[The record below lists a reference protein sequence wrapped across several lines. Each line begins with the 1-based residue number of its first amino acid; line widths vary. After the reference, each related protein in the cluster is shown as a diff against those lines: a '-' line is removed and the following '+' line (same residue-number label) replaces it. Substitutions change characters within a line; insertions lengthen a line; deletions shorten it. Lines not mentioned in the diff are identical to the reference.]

1 MASFSAHASATTAPG
16 SVMPVAQR
24 YWASGKDGI
33 VVRGLMS
40 LDSKVVGDLACG
52 APLSVMG
59 FGELPCGKRRARL
72 VHPVK
77 GWCSAKLISPAGT
90 PAWDLPRRPD
100 GSRPR
105 VLCLH
110 GGATSGAIFRAQL
123 HAIVEDLK
131 EAVDF
136 VFEDGPLSAPT
147 TGPEAKH
154 MRSFFPGLVKG
165 GLFSWMSIVEVSE
178 DGKEEDVVA
187 SVLRRERDRAPGGG
201 VDDDLRSGVVHGSG
215 AVLVGTKDAAGG
227 DQQYRDEGAALK
239 RVLELVRTHR
249 PDGIVGFSQGANVAA
264 LLFAALQAGHASVPS
279 PPAIPRRPLRDPLG
293 LEARRPAPDGHHPP
307 RRRPP
312 RRRLRLALRHAPLR
326 GEAPGPLPPRYQ
338 RPRPAPPI
346 LPELPGRP
354 LPRPTI
360 GDRRHR
366 PQAAER
372 AALRRRHPR
381 LRQGR
386 PRARGN

>member
-1 MASFSAHASATTAPG
+1 M
-16 SVMPVAQR
+16 AQR

-52 APLSVMG
+52 TPLSVMG

-178 DGKEEDVVA
+178 DGREEDVVA
-187 SVLRRERDRAPGGG
+187 SVLRRERDDRAPGGR

-227 DQQYRDEGAALK
+227 DQQYRNEGAALK
-239 RVLELVRTHR
+239 RVLELVCTHR

-279 PPAIPRRPLRDPLG
+279 PPRFLVALCATHWGWKRDVQRRTDTILRDADLRGDDFGWRFDTPLFEEK
-293 LEARRPAPDGHHPP
+293 LRVPSLHVINDHDP
-307 RRRPP
+307 RRRFSLSFRDDLFLDPQSATANIGHKPP
-312 RRRLRLALRHAPLR
+312 N
-326 GEAPGPLPPRYQ
+326 EPRF
-338 RPRPAPPI
+338 ADVI
-346 LPELPGRP
+346 H
-354 LPRPTI
+354 
-360 GDRRHR
+360 DF
-366 PQAAER
+366 AK
-372 AALRRRHPR
+372 AALAPEASS
-381 LRQGR
+381 
-386 PRARGN
+386 PETASS